1 VPFFFGSSRLLR
13 ENSMMRR
20 LPVLL
25 RAWLPGFFP
34 MLLVALPFYVI
45 RFHVGPIPTT
55 FLECV
60 ILLFL
65 FLFSLAHGR
74 TGWKTGWDEQK
85 TLRWPIVV
93 WLFVS
98 LAAAGWSLHPW
109 TGLGLW
115 RAYVLEPILIFFILP
130 TLLQKKKDCA
140 RMQTVLALLPVFLL
154 LWAAVQF
161 VTGMGIPSP
170 WHVSLAE
177 GRRATGPF
185 PFPNALA
192 LFVVPIGAWAG
203 YTFFRKPKRWWFA
216 LSWVAVFLVAL
227 LARSDGGT
235 LALLVATWVAMLFF
249 KRWRIIAFVLA
260 GTIAGAAVTFPS
272 IHDPLLHELLFQGWS
287 GKVRLIMWGETW
299 NMLRDHVFFGA
310 GFGGYPALFV
320 TYHKATFIEI
330 FQYPHNI
337 LFNFWSE
344 TGLPGVLSF
353 GWLWITWFRTAW
365 KHSRSSFFLV
375 LVVSIAYFVHGL
387 VDVPFFKND
396 LAVIFWIL
404 LYFTTRSS
412 LTEVPTSDRIPQQ

>member
-1 VPFFFGSSRLLR
+1 MIRRLQSLLR
-13 ENSMMRR
+13 T
-20 LPVLL
+20 
-25 RAWLPGFFP
+25 WLPSLLP
-34 MLLVALPFYVI
+34 LLLVALPFYVI
-45 RFHVGPIPTT
+45 RFHIGPIPTT
-55 FLECV
+55 LLESV

-65 FLFSLAHGR
+65 FLFSFAYGSV
-74 TGWKTGWDEQK
+74 GWKAGWNKQK
-85 TLRWPIVV
+85 TLRWSIIV

-109 TGLGLW
+109 TGFGLW

-130 TLLQKKKDCA
+130 TLLQKKKDRA
-140 RMQTVLALLPVFLL
+140 RMQIVLALLPVFLL
-154 LWAAVQF
+154 LWAIVQF

-170 WHVSLAE
+170 WNVSLAE

-203 YTFFRKPKRWWFA
+203 FTFFCKPKRWWFA
-216 LSWVAVFLVAL
+216 LSWIAAFFAAFLT
-227 LARSDGGT
+227 RSDGGM
-235 LALLVATWVAMLFF
+235 LALLAATWVAMLFF
-249 KRWRIIAFVLA
+249 KRRRIVALMLA
-260 GTIAGAAVTFPS
+260 GATVGVVFAFPS
-272 IHDPLLHELLFQGWS
+272 ICDPLLHELLFQGWS

-310 GFGGYPALFV
+310 GFGGYPALFAI
-320 TYHKATFIEI
+320 YHKATFIEI

-404 LYFTTRSS
+404 LYFTTSSS
-412 LTEVPTSDRIPQQ
+412 LTEASTSDRIPQQ